1 MSGQR
6 KASIIHTPR
15 TYFRVFV
22 SGANINDEVR
32 MAAAHVKDASA
43 DYCISHGIEPERL
56 TVNLHSVL
64 PVTGGHKLTYVMGAG
79 YDYE

>member
-6 KASIIHTPR
+6 KTTVTAAQTFFH
-15 TYFRVFV
+15 VFV
-22 SGANINDEVR
+22 SGTDIHDEVR
-32 MAAAHVKDASA
+32 TAAVHVKNASV
-43 DYCISHGIEPERL
+43 DYCVAHGIEPERL

>member
-6 KASIIHTPR
+6 KT
-15 TYFRVFV
+15 TVTTTLTFYRVFV
-22 SGANINDEVR
+22 SGANINDEVYT
-32 MAAAHVKDASA
+32 AAALVKDAGA
-43 DYCISHGIEPERL
+43 DYCAKNGIEPERL

>member
-22 SGANINDEVR
+22 SGDNINDNLR
-32 MAAAHVKDASA
+32 SAAAHVKDASA

-56 TVNLHSVL
+56 TVNLHSAL
-64 PVTGGHKLTYVMGAG
+64 PEKNGYRLTYAITHRAT
-79 YDYE
+79 

>member
-1 MSGQR
+1 MPA
-6 KASIIHTPR
+6 KKNPIIHTPR

-22 SGANINDEVR
+22 SGANINDEVYT
-32 MAAAHVKDASA
+32 AAALVKDAGA
-43 DYCISHGIEPERL
+43 DYCAKNGIEPERL

>member
-1 MSGQR
+1 MPAKKSP
-6 KASIIHTPR
+6 IVHTPR

-22 SGANINDEVR
+22 SGTNINDEVR

-56 TVNLHSVL
+56 MINLHSIL
-64 PVTGGHKLTYVMGAG
+64 PERNGHRITYVCA
-79 YDYE
+79 YAVDE

>member
-6 KASIIHTPR
+6 KTTVSAAR

-22 SGANINDEVR
+22 SGTDINDEVR
-32 MAAAHVKDASA
+32 SAAAQVKDAGA
-43 DYCISHGIEPERL
+43 GYCAAHGIEPERL

-64 PVTGGHKLTYVMGAG
+64 PVTGGHKLTYVMGTG

>member
-6 KASIIHTPR
+6 KTTVSAAR

-22 SGANINDEVR
+22 SGANINDAVR
-32 MAAAHVKDASA
+32 SAAAHVKDAGA
-43 DYCISHGIEPERL
+43 EYCAAHGIEPERL

>member
-6 KASIIHTPR
+6 TPLIHPPR

-22 SGANINDEVR
+22 SGTNLNENLR
-32 MAAAHVKDASA
+32 SAAAQVKDAGA
-43 DYCISHGIEPERL
+43 DYCAAHGIEPERL

>member
-6 KASIIHTPR
+6 KTTVTAAQTFFH
-15 TYFRVFV
+15 VFV

-32 MAAAHVKDASA
+32 SAADHVKDAGA
-43 DYCISHGIEPERL
+43 DYCAKHGIEPERL